1 MRCGAILAVVVL
13 SVTVTACGH
22 APDTAAPETT
32 SVTASATT
40 TTAPAP
46 PHYSIVG
53 QVTRDDG
60 KPVYYVLV
68 DPVNVGDDGFQ
79 RDVKR
84 VLEALATQAGGPDF
98 SADVF
103 DDRTLATDEYAHR
116 TDAPESQAAQHRRAQ
131 HLIATYAGGLTANL
145 YPYELDWYPAALS
158 TTPRVG
164 PHIGAEQWEPDGP

>member
-1 MRCGAILAVVVL
+1 MRRGAIAAAVLLGVA
-13 SVTVTACGH
+13 ACGH
-22 APDTAAPETT
+22 ATQAAVPETT
-32 SVTASATT
+32 SVTARATT

-46 PHYSIVG
+46 PHYSIIG
-53 QVTRDDG
+53 QATRDDG

-84 VLEALATQAGGPDF
+84 VLEALVANAGGPDF

-103 DDRTLATDEYAHR
+103 DDRTLAADEYAHR
-116 TDAPESQAAQHRRAQ
+116 TDPSAAEPVRERRAQ
-131 HLIATYAGGLTANL
+131 HLVATYAGGLTANL

-158 TTPRVG
+158 TTARVG
-164 PHIGAEQWEPDGP
+164 PHIGAEQWEPD

>member
-1 MRCGAILAVVVL
+1 MRRGAILAVVVL
-13 SVTVTACGH
+13 SVTACGH

-32 SVTASATT
+32 SVTARATT

-84 VLEALATQAGGPDF
+84 VLEALSTKTGGPDF
-98 SADVF
+98 SANVF
-103 DDRTLATDEYAHR
+103 DDRTLAADEYAHR
-116 TDAPESQAAQHRRAQ
+116 TDPSAARDRRAQ
-131 HLIATYAGGLTANL
+131 HLVATYAGRLTANL

-158 TTPRVG
+158 TTARVG
-164 PHIGAEQWEPDGP
+164 RHIGAEQWEPDGP